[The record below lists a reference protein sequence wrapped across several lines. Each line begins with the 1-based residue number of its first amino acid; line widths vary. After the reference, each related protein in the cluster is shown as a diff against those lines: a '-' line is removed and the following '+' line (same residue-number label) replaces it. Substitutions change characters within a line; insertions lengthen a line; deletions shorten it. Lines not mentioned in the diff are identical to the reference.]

1 MFKKIII
8 GIVLS
13 GISFTPALAATDS
26 CQEQLSDINLKLENA
41 QKNGNIAEQNNLKI
55 ARDKVNTYCTE
66 ERQANRAIQDLKK
79 KERKLKREELDLEE
93 AKADLEEAKL
103 EGESRK
109 IAKKERKLKEK
120 ELDLEEAKN
129 ELKQAQDDY
138 NRLNK

>member
-1 MFKKIII
+1 
-8 GIVLS
+8 
-13 GISFTPALAATDS
+13 
-26 CQEQLSDINLKLENA
+26 EQLSDIKLKLENA
-41 QKNGNIAEQNNLKI
+41 QKSGNIAEQNNLKI

-109 IAKKERKLKEK
+109 IAKKE
-120 ELDLEEAKN
+120 
-129 ELKQAQDDY
+129 
-138 NRLNK
+138 